1 MYETRNMRATTNPFA
16 PWRSVNSEPEED
28 WVANAKEAEEDEEKI
43 ERQEGTREL
52 AGGGT

>member
-1 MYETRNMRATTNPFA
+1 MRATTNPFA
-16 PWRSVNSEPEED
+16 PWRSV
-28 WVANAKEAEEDEEKI
+28 EAEEDEEKI